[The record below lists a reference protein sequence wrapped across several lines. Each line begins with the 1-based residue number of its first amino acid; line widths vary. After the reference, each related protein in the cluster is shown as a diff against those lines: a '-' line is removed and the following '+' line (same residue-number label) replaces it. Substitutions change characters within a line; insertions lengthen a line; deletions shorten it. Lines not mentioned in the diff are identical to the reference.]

1 LFLFYTVLISN
12 EMPGTGKE
20 ALFAIYGWKEGM
32 KWQKSAAKTMDCRR
46 RCFTTKKIP
55 VAEATGI

>member
-1 LFLFYTVLISN
+1 
-12 EMPGTGKE
+12 MPGTGKE

-46 RCFTTKKIP
+46 RCFTTKKDP
-55 VAEATGI
+55 GCQSNRDLVLCCLLFQL